1 MRCLELLFVFQVTQV
16 YTLMRR
22 DDVFMFDK
30 DFSETFLP
38 ANQISEDYDVL
49 PSARHRVYAYRPSK
63 FRVSFNAALCYGLNH
78 TIVVSFM
85 EHWAD
90 AVRIPPPL
98 MMKNSFVLSKNS
110 DDDAK
115 GAIPLAI
122 TKFPYSVTGYTQGA
136 QVFSAAEKFTMI
148 TGHFYVRITRNE
160 VQFIVLSTTADTGDV
175 FEKTQLAINFTKS
188 SPRYIALFGTNMQ
201 HCPVF
206 ISGVSI

>member
-136 QVFSAAEKFTMI
+136 Q
-148 TGHFYVRITRNE
+148 
-160 VQFIVLSTTADTGDV
+160 DTGDV